1 MSVNTQVSGT
11 KQLNIQPSKNLGTV
25 INTEVSGNHIKG
37 VHEYKKITD
46 VQPTQVSGEVHN
58 TNYLGVND
66 EGMDIRAA
74 KKITG
79 NELNVQTFPTADDA
93 KAKFIEDAN
102 KEIAKQEADKKS
114 KGFADLIAIEI
125 TTPPTKTEYV
135 EGQDFDST
143 GMVVKADYDD
153 GSSKFVSDFE
163 IVGGEDLELGTTSVQ
178 VVFAQGSV
186 EKTATQEITVIEKA
200 VASIA
205 ITTAPTKVSYIL
217 GETFDPTGMV
227 VTATYNDE
235 TEEVVEDYTYSPTTA
250 LTADDTTITVS
261 FESKTAT
268 QAITVISEPSWAL
281 AFNITVDTVTASDN
295 GTPFVQVYGD
305 TAGFTTAVKFVVNN
319 YSSVDTLTAT
329 VLSTSDSEDILA
341 GASQAFELETGEAA
355 SYYSTATAVLEVFS
369 FGFATPNAE
378 S

>member
-261 FESKTAT
+261 FEGKTTT
-268 QAITVISEPSWAL
+268 QAITVITEPSWAL
-281 AFNITVDTVTASDN
+281 AFNITVDSVTASDN

-305 TAGFTTAVKFVVNN
+305 TAGFTTAVKFVINN

-329 VLSTSDSEDILA
+329 VLSTSASENILA

-355 SYYSTATAVLEVFS
+355 SHYSTATAVLEVFS

>member
-163 IVGGEDLELGTTSVQ
+163 VVGGEDLELGTTSVQ

-305 TAGFTTAVKFVVNN
+305 TAGFTTDVKFVVNN

-341 GASQAFELETGEAA
+341 GGSQAFELETGEAA
-355 SYYSTATAVLEVFS
+355 NHYSTGAAILEVFS
-369 FGFATPNAE
+369 LVFATPNT
-378 S
+378 